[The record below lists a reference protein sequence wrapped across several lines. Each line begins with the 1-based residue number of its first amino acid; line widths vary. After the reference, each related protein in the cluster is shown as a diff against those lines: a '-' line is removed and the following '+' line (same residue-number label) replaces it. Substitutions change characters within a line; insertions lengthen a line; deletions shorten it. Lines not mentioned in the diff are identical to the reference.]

1 LRGEVQGNLSKMF
14 NKNYFLDGE
23 QLLRQLSPG
32 TPNRSDDH
40 VKSLISSQVNNSAGI
55 NRKEGAI
62 KGTKSTFQ
70 NFKQTQK
77 LSSDKFQGLENKS
90 GKFTNLEKK

>member
-1 LRGEVQGNLSKMF
+1 MF

-23 QLLRQLSPG
+23 QLLQQLSPG

-55 NRKEGAI
+55 NRKGEAAL
-62 KGTKSTFQ
+62 F
-70 NFKQTQK
+70 
-77 LSSDKFQGLENKS
+77 LENEKS
-90 GKFTNLEKK
+90 NRRKEAGKKSCPEMNNTKIRKFIER

>member
-1 LRGEVQGNLSKMF
+1 MF

-23 QLLRQLSPG
+23 QLLQQLSPG

-55 NRKEGAI
+55 NRKGEGAI
-62 KGTKSTFQ
+62 KGQKNTFQ

-77 LSSDKFQGLENKS
+77 QSHDKF
-90 GKFTNLEKK
+90 